1 MQKIAWNS
9 CCRQLIS
16 CGQMQLARVP
26 ERGHAN
32 SSVGRDGAFE
42 AAVPRNSQGKALTLV
57 EKRWR
62 RIEGTEE
69 S

>member
-1 MQKIAWNS
+1 
-9 CCRQLIS
+9 
-16 CGQMQLARVP
+16 MQLARVP